1 MAYHPGDVILIGD
14 YQLASFQWLNNE
26 HAIMQAQQRQ
36 EYRVVNGY
44 WPTTVQAISKE
55 TETERTLR
63 INRYGLWLL
72 AAMIVDLF
80 IMVYQ
85 GVT

>member
-1 MAYHPGDVILIGD
+1 MSFSPGQIIMLEEGQCIGD
-14 YQLASFQWLNNE
+14 YIRLSTGEWL
-26 HAIMQAQQRQ
+26 MAQKSSRRH
-36 EYRVVNGY
+36 YGR
-44 WPTTVQAISKE
+44 WPTTAQAVSKE
-55 TETERTLR
+55 SETERTLR